1 MVIRAKKINLSLSRK
16 ILISQ
21 KKKKKKKTLPLSYS
35 KLLKIRKYR
44 ANVFDI
50 FTLDL
55 LKRFNSGYFAFSRM
69 GFAII
74 I

>member
-21 KKKKKKKTLPLSYS
+21 KKKKKTLPLSYS

>member
-21 KKKKKKKTLPLSYS
+21 KKKKKTLPLSYS

-44 ANVFDI
+44 GNVFDM

-55 LKRFNSGYFAFSRM
+55 LKRLNSGYFAFSRM

>member
-16 ILISQ
+16 ILIS

>member
-21 KKKKKKKTLPLSYS
+21 KKKKKTLPLSYS

-44 ANVFDI
+44 GNVFDI

-55 LKRFNSGYFAFSRM
+55 LKRLNSGYFAFSRM

>member
-21 KKKKKKKTLPLSYS
+21 KKKKKKTLPLSYS

>member
-21 KKKKKKKTLPLSYS
+21 QKKKNKTLPLSYS

-44 ANVFDI
+44 GNVFDI
-50 FTLDL
+50 LTLDL
-55 LKRFNSGYFAFSRM
+55 LKGLNSGYFAFSRM

>member
-21 KKKKKKKTLPLSYS
+21 KKKKKTLPLSYS

-44 ANVFDI
+44 GNVFDK
-50 FTLDL
+50 FTFNL
-55 LKRFNSGYFAFSRM
+55 LKGLNSGYFTFSRM